1 MLCNSYLVKL
11 LAKVFHHLFNHR
23 FFNCASMAF
32 RWFFVKFA
40 LLKWIWALLNCLSPR
55 SLNTL
60 WSLHMTL
67 ATLFDRL
74 TPSLLLLSRA
84 VLWYLSLTSTF
95 RLHQT
100 SSLHL
105 ELCFITRFMIYK
117 QDSLLSSKY
126 AFSAKQRDKGG
137 GTFSTSLKLLRDP
150 LEHALP
156 EVLSVFASPE

>member
-11 LAKVFHHLFNHR
+11 LAKVFHHIFNHR

-60 WSLHMTL
+60 WSLRMTL
-67 ATLFDRL
+67 ATLFGRL
-74 TPSLLLLSRA
+74 TPSLLRLSRA

-95 RLHQT
+95 RLHQR

-105 ELCFITRFMIYK
+105 WAVFHNKIYDLQTREPFVFQVCVLRYIQVKFAFLAIVFYASYHLRWFM
-117 QDSLLSSKY
+117 LSIRNLY
-126 AFSAKQRDKGG
+126 
-137 GTFSTSLKLLRDP
+137 
-150 LEHALP
+150 
-156 EVLSVFASPE
+156 

>member
-60 WSLHMTL
+60 WSLRMTL

-84 VLWYLSLTSTF
+84 VLWYLPLTSTF

-117 QDSLLSSKY
+117 QDSLLSFKY
-126 AFSAKQRDKGG
+126 AFSA
-137 GTFSTSLKLLRDP
+137 TFKLNLHFLAIVLYASYHLRWFM
-150 LEHALP
+150 
-156 EVLSVFASPE
+156 LSILNL